1 VSEGEEGEVIRVSNS
16 GILWEKAQKPRARSR
31 PALGCTEK
39 KKKKKKNRP
48 NVRSFVGITKSRT
61 I

>member
-39 KKKKKKNRP
+39 KKKKKK
-48 NVRSFVGITKSRT
+48 RT
-61 I
+61 DLM